1 MLLWILACTASDPD
15 PMGADG
21 GTDDTAP
28 VEATA
33 DTSTPVGTTGPTG
46 DSGTDVGALPLLPEA
61 LDCEVPGAPSE
72 PEDSLG
78 MVHRVVLSDVA
89 CNDGTPAVAYVR
101 GALDPARAGDWVVQL
116 DGGAFCDG
124 GDACAARWCGEGA
137 YDAADMS
144 SSWSRE
150 TRKLGGLGSA
160 MPSNAFAGWNQVF
173 VPYCTSD
180 MWMGERRDAVLE
192 ADGVRYRAHFE
203 GARVVDALF
212 DALEAGVSSD
222 DGSEVLPA
230 LIDADQLLFAGASAG
245 AMGVLVHLDAVAERL
260 PAVSVTGL
268 VDALWSPDPADVAAA
283 GVSDPAFD
291 PAYVDAIEAYRQSLF
306 EDAVVGLYGGRIES
320 SCAASGIAPYLCIDP
335 GVMQRDHVQTSFS
348 MHHDLE
354 DPVLA
359 ALHLERGATID
370 AYASASVVGL
380 QDLASARPGLGVVG
394 SSCRKHT
401 VLGTTSWFQGML
413 VGAGA
418 RPVSVHDA
426 AAAQLEGSPLV
437 VIDTVDF
444 ATSEC
449 P

>member
-1 MLLWILACTASDPD
+1 MLLWILACSASDPD
-15 PMGADG
+15 LT
-21 GTDDTAP
+21 GTDGDTHDSAS

-33 DTSTPVGTTGPTG
+33 DTSASPGATGPAG
-46 DSGTDVGALPLLPEA
+46 DSGTDVAALPLLPEA
-61 LDCEVPGAPSE
+61 LDCEVPGPSSE
-72 PEDSLG
+72 LADGLG
-78 MVHRVVLSDVA
+78 LVHRVVLADLT

-101 GALDPARAGDWVVQL
+101 AALDPARAADWVVQL
-116 DGGAFCDG
+116 DGGAYCDG
-124 GDACAARWCGEGA
+124 GEACAARWCGEGA
-137 YDAADMS
+137 YDARDMS

-180 MWMGERRDAVLE
+180 MWMGERRDVVLE
-192 ADGVRYRAHFE
+192 AAGIRYRAHFE
-203 GARVVDALF
+203 GALVVDALF

-222 DGSEVLPA
+222 DGSEALPS
-230 LIDADQLLFAGASAG
+230 LTDADQLLFAGASAG

-268 VDALWSPDPADVAAA
+268 VDALWSPDPAEVAAA
-283 GVSDPAFD
+283 GAIDPGFD
-291 PAYVDAIEAYRQSLF
+291 PAYLDAMNAYRQSLF
-306 EDAVVGLYGGRIES
+306 DDVVVGLYGGRVET

-335 GVMQRDHVQTSFS
+335 GVMQRDHVTTSFVT
-348 MHHDLE
+348 HHDLE

-359 ALHLERGATID
+359 ALHLERGATIE
-370 AYASASVVGL
+370 AYASAGVVGL
-380 QDLASARPGLGVVG
+380 QDLALARPELGIVG

-413 VGAGA
+413 VGAGG
-418 RPVSVHDA
+418 RPVSVHDVA
-426 AAAQLEGSPLV
+426 VAQLEITPLV
-437 VIDTVDF
+437 VIDTVGA